1 MTSDASKTR
10 NIIPHTKES
19 VPRAQTFRGLI
30 FMIIAVFFWSGSASL
45 AKILIVTRFDTLI
58 ISQTRTTL
66 AFILLLIFF
75 LITKRNVFKVQLTD
89 LWKLAVLG
97 VIGVAV
103 TNYTYYF
110 TVTESSV
117 ATAILV
123 QYTAPVWIVLYSAF
137 IIKSEKL
144 DRITIISL
152 VLALIGCD
160 FAVTGGS
167 WQNITLKGWAAITGP
182 LSAFTYAYQV
192 IGTKQLLKRY
202 SVWTMLLYMFGFAA
216 IFWMCINPPTQIIA
230 KNYSVGDWG
239 ILWIFAIVSIL
250 IPQTVFAMGLKLLN
264 ASTVG
269 IIGVLEPVFAII
281 IAFFALGETLGLVQF
296 LGALLVVA
304 AVGLLQVHPIIMR
317 KILKVE

>member
-1 MTSDASKTR
+1 MTSDASKTE
-10 NIIPHTKES
+10 NTVLQAH
-19 VPRAQTFRGLI
+19 AFRGLL
-30 FMIIAVFFWSGSASL
+30 FMIVAVFFWGGSASL

-66 AFILLLIFF
+66 TFILLLVFF
-75 LITKRNVFKVQLTD
+75 LITKRSVFRVQLAD

-110 TVTESSV
+110 TVKESSV

-123 QYTAPVWIVLYSAF
+123 QYTAPVWVVLYSVF
-137 IIKSEKL
+137 VLKSEKL

-152 VLALIGCD
+152 IFALIGCN
-160 FAVTGGS
+160 FAVTGGY
-167 WQNITLKGWAAITGP
+167 WNNITLKGWAAVTGP

-192 IGTKQLLKRY
+192 VGTKQLLKCY
-202 SVWTMLLYMFGFAA
+202 SVWTMLIYMFGFAA
-216 IFWMCINPPTQIIA
+216 LFWLLINPPTEIIA
-230 KNYSVGDWG
+230 KNYSAGDWG
-239 ILWIFAIVSIL
+239 ILWMFAIVSIL
-250 IPQTVFAMGLKLLN
+250 IPQTAFAMGLKLLN

-269 IIGVLEPVFAII
+269 VIGILEPVFAII
-281 IAFFALGETLGLVQF
+281 IAFFVIGETLGFVQL
-296 LGALLVVA
+296 LGALLVVI

-317 KILKVE
+317 KILRIE